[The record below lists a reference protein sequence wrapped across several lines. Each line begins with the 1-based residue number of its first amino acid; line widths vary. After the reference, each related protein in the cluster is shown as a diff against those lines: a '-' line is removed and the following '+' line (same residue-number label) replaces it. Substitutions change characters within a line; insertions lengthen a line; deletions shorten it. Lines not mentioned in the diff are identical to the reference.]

1 MPEKVPAPPE
11 GYMTIHTGGALH
23 ELPSSGPFRV
33 ADRGDMRHRT
43 PIDGVLVY
51 AEGDWRPVTGFRA
64 RFRRSVDLDY
74 TDSPLADAQ
83 THRTYQQRVVAE
95 RVAVRP
101 DVIPQWIGMQER
113 LAADQGRAEQRRRE
127 EAERQEQA
135 VARRQADKEAERAAR
150 LAAMT
155 PESRREAL
163 LAEIDRAEFMVEFS
177 REEAARVAAD
187 LAEREAKLAGL
198 RRQLDEQEGDGAQA

>member
-1 MPEKVPAPPE
+1 MPENIPSPPE
-11 GYMTIHTGGALH
+11 GYMTIHTGSALA
-23 ELPSSGPFRV
+23 ELPSSGPFRLRDD
-33 ADRGDMRHRT
+33 ADMRHRT

-101 DVIPQWIGMQER
+101 DVIPQWIGMHER
-113 LAADQGRAEQRRRE
+113 MAADQAQAEQRRRE

-135 VARRQADKEAERAAR
+135 MARRAADKEAERAAR

-155 PESRREAL
+155 PAQRREWLQGQVDIAGL
-163 LAEIDRAEFMVEFS
+163 LVES
-177 REEAARVAAD
+177 REEDVEQAQRKLDEARGKVD
-187 LAEREAKLAGL
+187 EL
-198 RRQLDEQEGDGAQA
+198 RRQLAELD